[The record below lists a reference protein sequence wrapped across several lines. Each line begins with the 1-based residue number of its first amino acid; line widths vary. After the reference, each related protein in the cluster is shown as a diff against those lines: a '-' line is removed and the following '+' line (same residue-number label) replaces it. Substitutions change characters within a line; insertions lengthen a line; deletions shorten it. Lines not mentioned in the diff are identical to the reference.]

1 MLVAGKIQIRVTRYI
16 CFVYPATKLLEH
28 MVLNGPDGAVAA
40 AQSEC
45 SAEVV
50 AHIKEVVNE
59 KDANHR
65 DVVKKFG
72 SSCRK
77 LFPYL
82 VFHEWEGIF
91 RFEHNAQ
98 HNRFNGL
105 TAL

>member
-28 MVLNGPDGAVAA
+28 MVLNGPDGAVTA

-45 SAEVV
+45 SEEVV
-50 AHIKEVVNE
+50 THIKEAVNE

-77 LFPYL
+77 LFPQITFSFRERD
-82 VFHEWEGIF
+82 FHI
-91 RFEHNAQ
+91 
-98 HNRFNGL
+98 
-105 TAL
+105 